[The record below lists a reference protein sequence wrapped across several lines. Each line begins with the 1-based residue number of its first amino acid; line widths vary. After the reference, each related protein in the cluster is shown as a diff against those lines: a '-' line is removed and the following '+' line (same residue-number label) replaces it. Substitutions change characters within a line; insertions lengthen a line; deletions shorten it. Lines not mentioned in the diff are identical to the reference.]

1 MNLTTY
7 TDLFSL
13 AFCSSDDQAAF
24 SADVVAAVYE
34 SLDYLMVDFSEKN
47 TRMMFDDKSTDPPH
61 LLLPLI
67 RSSVSLLSIRGYSPS
82 FASLVLIP
90 DAEVGLVVVR
100 VLLIAV
106 LVFLVVIVVV
116 PQGGDGS
123 GRVGG

>member
-1 MNLTTY
+1 MTK
-7 TDLFSL
+7 SL
-13 AFCSSDDQAAF
+13 IAILSGLILGASSIEAA
-24 SADVVAAVYE
+24 E
-34 SLDYLMVDFSEKN
+34 SEDNFSEKN
-47 TRMMFDDKSTDPPH
+47 TRMTFDDKSTDPPH

-100 VLLIAV
+100 VLLIVV
-106 LVFLVVIVVV
+106 LVVLVVIVVV